1 MSVSADNV
9 KNWLESFGR
18 VWRERDAK
26 GAAAIFTEDASYRNT
41 PFLDEPFVGHE
52 AIEGFW
58 KAAVADVAD
67 VDFRYGVPVIE
78 GDRVGVEW
86 WTTLKSGGDDY
97 TLAGNF
103 LLTFSGDRV
112 SDLRESFVKQ
122 QGTRSPHPGWGL

>member
-1 MSVSADNV
+1 MTVSADVV
-9 KNWLESFGR
+9 KEWLESFGR

-26 GAAAIFTEDASYRNT
+26 GAAAIFTEDACYRNT
-41 PFLDEPFVGHE
+41 PFLEEPFVGHE

-58 KAAVADVAD
+58 EVAVADVAD

-86 WTTLKSGGDDY
+86 WTILQSGGEEY

-103 LLTFSGDRV
+103 LLTFEGDRV

-122 QGTRSPHPGWGL
+122 KGARRPHLGWGL